1 VPASPHRG
9 PSKSMPPR
17 MSARS
22 LTPVV
27 AAVLASL
34 LMVAPAWGQSS
45 SVMAYGGGGGIP
57 ETVVGPAVAP
67 VAPVAPGAPG
77 APARSVLAGAPG
89 EPGEPVAPGAPGEPG
104 EPGTPGEDVAPVA
117 PAAPGAPGVSPP
129 AATVHVA
136 QATDRG
142 LLSLPRT
149 GFTIALL
156 VAAGL
161 LLTGAGIA
169 TRRVAGGVER
179 GA

>member
-1 VPASPHRG
+1 MPASPHRG
-9 PSKSMPPR
+9 PSKSMPSR

-57 ETVVGPAVAP
+57 ETIVGPA
-67 VAPVAPGAPG
+67 GAPG
-77 APARSVLAGAPG
+77 APGAPG
-89 EPGEPVAPGAPGEPG
+89 EPGEPGEPD